1 MEKAPFLEKKRLFL
15 FLAIILKCPKIHL
28 PYDETPTMS
37 DDSRRV
43 GEINRKLIGK
53 LTGPIWAWIGADQ
66 IELIDS
72 DLYSLLGC
80 FCFSFSFSFS
90 LFQPSNPFGNFVS
103 SSIPEDWKTSIKIWK
118 SKILADKLKGKNDF
132 QTSFQKIRQ
141 LLNDDLTALTV
152 GEGKKARE

>member
-1 MEKAPFLEKKRLFL
+1 MPSALATFLTVWDPPPPPRPRPRPPIS
-15 FLAIILKCPKIHL
+15 LANFETIILKCPKIHL

-53 LTGPIWAWIGADQ
+53 LTGPIRAWIGADQ

-80 FCFSFSFSFS
+80 FSLS

-103 SSIPEDWKTSIKIWK
+103 SSIPED
-118 SKILADKLKGKNDF
+118 
-132 QTSFQKIRQ
+132 
-141 LLNDDLTALTV
+141 
-152 GEGKKARE
+152 